1 MFSERSEVP
10 GMFYQPDT
18 IINELK
24 YVPDLSTTAVAAVT
38 ARLDDYDDGYGLP
51 LDVAVEVMME
61 CGLSLKQALAVRE
74 AAEAAE
80 ALSSGALVQVRA

>member
-1 MFSERSEVP
+1 
-10 GMFYQPDT
+10 MFYDPDT

-38 ARLDDYDDGYGLP
+38 ARLDAYDGIP

-74 AAEAAE
+74 AVEAAQ